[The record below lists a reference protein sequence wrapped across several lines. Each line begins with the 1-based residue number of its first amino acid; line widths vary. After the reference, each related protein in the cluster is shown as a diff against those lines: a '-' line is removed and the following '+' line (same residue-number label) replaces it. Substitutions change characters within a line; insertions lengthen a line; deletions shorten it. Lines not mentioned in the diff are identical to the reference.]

1 MKLKQWIKK
10 NVNFSR
16 GDTEVRDNTGYG
28 YTLAAAGFLGGV
40 LTGIVVIILQMV
52 FTNHNTVQTL
62 TDIVSWI
69 IAIALFA
76 YMVYLLLP
84 FYQSGAAGIGGMVL
98 KTLFALACVA
108 VPFVVGI
115 YFVALMAIALIALG
129 GLWLIGKMMGTKS
142 KSSNNSSEY
151 DTIVGPG
158 GGTLYGDRIDN
169 DTFVSS
175 GVTYKRTY
183 EGFVEVWKEE

>member
-76 YMVYLLLP
+76 YMV
-84 FYQSGAAGIGGMVL
+84 
-98 KTLFALACVA
+98 
-108 VPFVVGI
+108 
-115 YFVALMAIALIALG
+115 
-129 GLWLIGKMMGTKS
+129 
-142 KSSNNSSEY
+142 
-151 DTIVGPG
+151 
-158 GGTLYGDRIDN
+158 
-169 DTFVSS
+169 
-175 GVTYKRTY
+175 
-183 EGFVEVWKEE
+183 